1 MTRSLDTG
9 IDNKHTQPTLVILI
23 RHLLLS
29 GVWASRGYKNGQLL
43 ATNSLTINIFFF
55 FNFILGGTN
64 MTIKFSNKIVCSDN
78 EENIHIRVE
87 SSKEIAYDL
96 DLDLIII
103 CYKSLVCTQRE
114 VG

>member
-1 MTRSLDTG
+1 
-9 IDNKHTQPTLVILI
+9 
-23 RHLLLS
+23 
-29 GVWASRGYKNGQLL
+29 
-43 ATNSLTINIFFF
+43 
-55 FNFILGGTN
+55 